1 MTKRQFTKWFCVY
14 SVALCLAQAVFAQN
28 TEEPPAINVMEQ
40 NAAEPAASSGNAAKN
55 QTPAA
60 PGNGAYEPPV
70 FNVTGNLTSIYT
82 LGNAAQ
88 DQMLTTGTGSGAYE
102 EQKNGY
108 YTQANLFV
116 LFQPVSFLEG
126 YFKLTATARPGSFYV
141 PLSLEPNS
149 TSNFAVDF
157 DAVYGKVS
165 VFDALGLSLPA
176 ALSVKT
182 GKFKAEAVNY
192 QNISKFGLETILDVM
207 ETANTYNYEIEA
219 AFKPTGDFAL
229 TAAFVGNYRFD
240 EGIQRLYDD
249 DGGVGPHGNP
259 ELGKYDSQLM
269 AFVGLHDFELAG
281 GPLNAELVY
290 GKNVSNIYSGHSF
303 GFDAGYRLPLFSD
316 TLIIPIGLG
325 VAWYEKNID
334 LLARNAS
341 TGMGSAT
348 YDFRNTL
355 SGALALGL
363 RLTGGDIGVSAN
375 LAGSFTRLEHI
386 YRDPLSVIALAL
398 DAECT
403 YRNRYVLGAGVVA
416 GTLADVQWQTKS
428 DINPALDGGGY
439 DHTFTLA
446 DNIGFEIYGGINT
459 GKNSR
464 ILVGFNQHKG
474 FAMNYNLENK
484 PEGQMKYKLAGSE
497 AADAL
502 YESGGL
508 YLKFTFSF

>member
-1 MTKRQFTKWFCVY
+1 MTKYHGIKWLCVY
-14 SVALCLAQAVFAQN
+14 GILLCLAGAVFAQN
-28 TEEPPAINVMEQ
+28 TEEAAAEQ
-40 NAAEPAASSGNAAKN
+40 TAAEYTAVSENAAAK

-60 PGNGAYEPPV
+60 AGNGAA
-70 FNVTGNLTSIYT
+70 FASASASAFAVTGNLTSIYT
-82 LGNAAQ
+82 LGNAAK
-88 DQMLTTGTGSGAYE
+88 DQVLPTGTGSGAYE
-102 EQKNGY
+102 AQKNGF
-108 YTQANLFV
+108 YTQANMFV
-116 LFQPVSFLEG
+116 SFQPVSFLEG

-141 PLSLEPNS
+141 PLSLEPYA
-149 TSNFAVDF
+149 TSNFDVAF
-157 DAVYGKVS
+157 DSVYGKAS
-165 VFDALGLSLPA
+165 VFDALGLSLPLS
-176 ALSVKT
+176 LSVKT

-192 QNISKFGLETILDVM
+192 QSISKFGLETILDVM

-219 AFKPTGDFAL
+219 SVQPTGGFAVS
-229 TAAFVGNYRFD
+229 AAFVGNYRFD

-249 DGGVGPHGNP
+249 DGGVAAHGSP
-259 ELGKYDSQLM
+259 ELDKYDSQLM
-269 AFVGLHDFELAG
+269 AFLRLRNFELAG

-290 GKNVSNIYSGHSF
+290 GKNVSDIYSGHSF
-303 GFDAGYRLPLFSD
+303 GVDAGYRLPLVSD
-316 TLIIPIGLG
+316 TLVIPLGLA

-341 TGMGSAT
+341 TAMSGAT

-355 SGALALGL
+355 SGALAVGL
-363 RLTGGDIGVSAN
+363 RLSGGDVELGAN
-375 LAGSFTRLEHI
+375 VAGIFTRLEHI
-386 YRDPLSVIALAL
+386 YRDPLSVVSVAL

-416 GTLADVQWQTKS
+416 GTLADARWQTKS

-439 DHTFTLA
+439 DHTFALA

-464 ILVGFNQHKG
+464 LLVGFNQHKG
-474 FAMNYNLENK
+474 LAMNYNLENK